1 MSKFTTMED
10 KLGLDKFTLFHQTHL
25 KIKDGFKTGEA
36 AKKLVNDKLFICPAK
51 VYTLNEKDEVVVF
64 FENCLECGTC
74 RVAAPEAVEWEHP
87 QGGHGIVYRLG

>member
-1 MSKFTTMED
+1 MSKFISMED

-51 VYTLNEKDEVVVF
+51 VYTLNEKDEVVVS